1 MSKKIGLMGCGN
13 VATYGHLPAIRD
25 TAGLELH
32 AIYDPDASR
41 ARDLA
46 SPHRFNVRHACH
58 TEEAFFASG
67 IDAVAITSP
76 APAHEANVL
85 AAAKHGLP
93 ILCEKPLSMSKE
105 QGQRMIEATDAA
117 GVPLYVAFCYRFSP
131 SALKI
136 KDLVA
141 EGAIGDVRS
150 LRLIYNWDCHGKY
163 NQRDPEQGVAPH
175 RHGRM
180 LEGGPMVDCGTHQ
193 IDLAQWWL
201 GSPVVNARGHGAW
214 ADDYE
219 APDHVYAHLDH
230 DNGAHTMVEI
240 SYGFGHT
247 MKDPESLFLYQLIGT
262 DGVITYDRN
271 IGRFE
276 LRNTE
281 GTQTLKYHHEKDFA
295 GMYRAFAKALETGDA
310 NNLPTAAEG
319 LRVTD
324 LAVEVTEQVMEAR
337 RVVSE

>member
-1 MSKKIGLMGCGN
+1 MGCGN

-25 TAGLELH
+25 CPDLELH
-32 AIYDPDASR
+32 ALYDPDAAR
-41 ARDLA
+41 VRDLA
-46 SPHRFNVRHACH
+46 SPERFNVRHACH
-58 TEEAFFASG
+58 TEESFFASG

-76 APAHEANVL
+76 APAHEANAL
-85 AAAKHGLP
+85 AAAAHGLP
-93 ILCEKPLSMSKE
+93 ILCEKPLAMGAG
-105 QGQRMIEATDAA
+105 QGQRMIDAADAA

-136 KDLVA
+136 KELVSG
-141 EGAIGDVRS
+141 GAIGEVRS

-163 NQRDPEQGVAPH
+163 NDRDPARGIAPH
-175 RHGRM
+175 REGRM

-201 GSPVVNARGHGAW
+201 DSPVVKASGHGAW
-214 ADDYE
+214 ADEYD

-230 DNGAHTMVEI
+230 ESGCHTMVEM
-240 SYGFGHT
+240 SYSFGHT
-247 MKDPESLFLYQLIGT
+247 IKDPESSFVYQLIGT

-276 LRNTE
+276 LRNHH
-281 GTQTLKYHHEKDFA
+281 GTQVMPFHHEKDFA
-295 GMYRAFAKALETGDA
+295 GMYRAYARALETGGPGH
-310 NNLPTAAEG
+310 LPTATEG

-324 LAVEVTEQVMEAR
+324 LAVNVTQQAIAVRPHAAAN
-337 RVVSE
+337 